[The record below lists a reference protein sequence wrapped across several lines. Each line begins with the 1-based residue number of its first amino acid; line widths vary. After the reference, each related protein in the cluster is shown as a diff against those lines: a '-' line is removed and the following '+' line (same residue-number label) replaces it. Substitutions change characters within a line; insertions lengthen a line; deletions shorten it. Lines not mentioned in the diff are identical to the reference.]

1 MSASNARKFVCSYS
15 YHTANSTSLGFKAP
29 EAVGEIGPGANIGLG
44 LTALM
49 TGSKEY
55 TAFTG
60 ADERTH
66 GLDVDA
72 ALDQLAQIKFLLAN
86 KKEELPGHVNKALP
100 RHFYSESY
108 LNERVTAIVSALQ
121 GDNNSEAAIF
131 VQEDWMA
138 KDQDHIQ
145 DHFDYI
151 FSHQVMEHVLNVLDV
166 YLRIQGMLKT
176 RGVQSHSIDFTA
188 HGQFPPYAN
197 GHYEF
202 NRRKWERLIG
212 FRNPTL
218 SNLNA
223 LPPNFHKCVLASL
236 GNEITLWQLKHYAPG
251 TELVP
256 VLPPDT
262 LIPESEADVSDC
274 CVEAVKVFDG
284 VFPDPDF

>member
-1 MSASNARKFVCSYS
+1 MSASNALGHVCSYS
-15 YHTANSTSLGFKAP
+15 YHTANSPSLGFKAP
-29 EAVGEIGPGANIGLG
+29 EVVGEIGPGTNIGFG

-55 TAFTG
+55 MAFTG

-72 ALDQLAQIKFLLAN
+72 ALDQLAQIKYFLAN
-86 KKEELPGHVNKALP
+86 KDKLPDQVRKALP
-100 RHFYSESY
+100 RHSSSESY
-108 LNERVTAIVSALQ
+108 LNERVTAIASALQ

-151 FSHQVMEHVLNVLDV
+151 FSHQVMEHVMNALDV

-202 NRRKWERLIG
+202 TRRKWERLIG
-212 FRNPTL
+212 FRDPVK

-236 GNEITLWQLKHYAPG
+236 GNEITLWQLKRYAPG

-274 CVEAVKVFDG
+274 WVEAVKVFDG

>member
-1 MSASNARKFVCSYS
+1 MSASNAHGFVCKYS
-15 YHTANSTSLGFKAP
+15 YHTANSPSLGFKAP
-29 EAVGEIGPGANIGLG
+29 EVVGEIGPGTNIGLG

-55 TAFTG
+55 RAFTG
-60 ADERTH
+60 ADPRTH

-72 ALDQLAQIKFLLAN
+72 ALDSLAEIKDHLAN
-86 KKEELPGHVNKALP
+86 KNEKLPNHVNKALP
-100 RHFYSESY
+100 RHSSSESY
-108 LNERVTAIVSALQ
+108 LNERVTAIASALQ
-121 GDNNSEAAIF
+121 GENNSEAAIYIE
-131 VQEDWMA
+131 EDWMA

-151 FSHQVMEHVLNVLDV
+151 FSHQVMEHVINALDV

-176 RGVQSHSIDFTA
+176 KGVQSHSIDFTA

-212 FRNPTL
+212 FRNPQV

-236 GNEITLWQLKHYAPG
+236 GNEITLWQLKRYAPG
-251 TELVP
+251 VELVP
-256 VLPPDT
+256 ELAPDT
-262 LIPESEADVSDC
+262 LIPASEADVSDC
-274 CVEAVKVFDG
+274 WVEAVKSFDG
-284 VFPDPDF
+284 VFPDPF